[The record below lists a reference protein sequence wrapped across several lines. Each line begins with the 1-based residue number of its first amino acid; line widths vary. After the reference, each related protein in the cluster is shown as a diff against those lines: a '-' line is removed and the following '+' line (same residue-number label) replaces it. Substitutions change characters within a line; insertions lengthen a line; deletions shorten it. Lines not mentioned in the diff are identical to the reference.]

1 MGRGEL
7 VVRHAAGFDD
17 EDTGIAVDPRDVA
30 ERLHDESAVHEV
42 EVGKAN
48 TMTKI
53 VERSDVDIWELG
65 AEVMETLLVRSGV
78 EKAEIDGL
86 ILSASMTGAGNP
98 FWSQST
104 AEFLGLELNFCQ
116 TVDIGG
122 SSLPAVRVELDPTAL
137 FNYGIGLEGIRA
149 ALASA
154 NANSPKG

>member
-1 MGRGEL
+1 MR
-7 VVRHAAGFDD
+7 
-17 EDTGIAVDPRDVA
+17 DTAIVA
-30 ERLHDESAVHEV
+30 FAE
-42 EVGKAN
+42 
-48 TMTKI
+48 TKI

-122 SSLPAVRVELDPTAL
+122 SSP
-137 FNYGIGLEGIRA
+137 NG
-149 ALASA
+149 ALARGVAATILLARNDWMSSA
-154 NANSPKG
+154 E